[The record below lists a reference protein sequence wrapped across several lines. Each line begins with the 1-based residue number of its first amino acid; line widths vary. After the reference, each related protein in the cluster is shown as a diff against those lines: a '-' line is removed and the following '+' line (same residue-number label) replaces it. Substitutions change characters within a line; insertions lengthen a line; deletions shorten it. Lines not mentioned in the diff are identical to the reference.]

1 MSQDRQRQREL
12 LNVIK
17 DFYNRYQTA
26 LDTHRSTIDK
36 FYHNDGHILF
46 DGKMY
51 KSPYSAKMFWVNLPT
66 SVHSIRTFNHNMY
79 TMSPTKTIFIICA
92 TGSVTF
98 GEKVHTYSQS
108 LTCNYENDNM
118 MIYSDDY
125 RLMN

>member
-1 MSQDRQRQREL
+1 MAQDKQRQREIL
-12 LNVIK
+12 QLVK

-36 FYHNDGHILF
+36 FYHDDGHVLF

-66 SVHSIRTFNHNMY
+66 SDHSIRTFTHNMHSI
-79 TMSPTKTIFIICA
+79 TPDRTIIIIC
-92 TGSVTF
+92 TMGSVTF
-98 GEKVHTYSQS
+98 GEKVHSYSQS
-108 LTCNYENDNM
+108 ITCNYENGDIK
-118 MIYSDDY
+118 IYSDDY

>member
-12 LNVIK
+12 LNVAK

-51 KSPYSAKMFWVNLPT
+51 KSPYSAKMFWVNLPI

-79 TMSPTKTIFIICA
+79 TMSPTKTIIIIAA

-98 GEKVHTYSQS
+98 GEKIHTYSQS
-108 LTCNYENDNM
+108 LTCNYENGEAK
-118 MIYSDDY
+118 IYSDDY